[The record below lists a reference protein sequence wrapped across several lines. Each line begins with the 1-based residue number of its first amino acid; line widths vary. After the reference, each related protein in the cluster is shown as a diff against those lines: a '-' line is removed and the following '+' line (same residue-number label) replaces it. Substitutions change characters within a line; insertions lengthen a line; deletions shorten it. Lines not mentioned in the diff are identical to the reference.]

1 MSSKSHRR
9 LYAVQNAGAGGRRG
23 VRGSGGF
30 FQPGGLR
37 MRLLST
43 AAAALIAAATLGA
56 DAARAQD
63 CQSLWVERNSYY
75 KNAGY
80 CFRTQRAIQ
89 YFGNGG
95 CYVYDERQLQ

>member
-1 MSSKSHRR
+1 
-9 LYAVQNAGAGGRRG
+9 
-23 VRGSGGF
+23 
-30 FQPGGLR
+30 

-43 AAAALIAAATLGA
+43 AAAVLIAAATLGA

-95 CYVYDERQLQ
+95 CYVTDERQLQFPPGVWARILQIRQIERAMGCPI